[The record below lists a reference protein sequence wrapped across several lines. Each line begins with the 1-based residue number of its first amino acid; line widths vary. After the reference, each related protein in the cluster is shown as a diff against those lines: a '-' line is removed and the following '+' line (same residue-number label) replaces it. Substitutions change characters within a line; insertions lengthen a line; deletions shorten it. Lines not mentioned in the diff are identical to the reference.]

1 MCKSTHNS
9 AGEIAQKN
17 IVEDPSLDNADR
29 ALIEELVIANWILD
43 EHRVVDAFGHIS
55 VRHDKRSDRF
65 LLARNMAPRNVA
77 VEDIMAFDL
86 DGTPVNANGRGVY
99 LERFLHA
106 EIYRARPDVM
116 SIVHSH
122 SPAVLPFTIV
132 KEAPLR
138 PVYHM
143 SSFIGERA
151 PVFEIRDVAGTGSDM
166 LIKNNPLGV
175 ALARSLGSAAL
186 VLMRGH
192 GSTVVAPSIQQAVY
206 QAIYTEINARIQ
218 AEASQMGEVTY
229 LTAEEAIAADVNVAG
244 QMKRPWDLWKADVL
258 KKRSAARS
266 PE

>member
-1 MCKSTHNS
+1 MCNSTQNS
-9 AGEIAQKN
+9 AGEIARQS
-17 IVEDPSLDNADR
+17 ISEHGGVCADP
-29 ALIEELVIANWILD
+29 ALIEELVIANWILA

-65 LLARNMAPRNVA
+65 LLAKNMAPKNVTTD
-77 VEDIMAFDL
+77 DILEFDL
-86 DGTPVNANGRGVY
+86 DGTPVNANGRAVY

-106 EIYRARPDVM
+106 EIYRVRPDVV

-151 PVFEIRDVAGTGSDM
+151 PVFEIRDVAGTGSDL
-166 LIKNNPLGV
+166 LIKNNPLGA
-175 ALARSLGSAAL
+175 ALARSLGSSAI

-192 GSTVVAPSIQQAVY
+192 GSTVAAASIQQAVY
-206 QAIYTEINARIQ
+206 QAIYTETNARIQ
-218 AEASQMGEVTY
+218 AEASRMGEVTF
-229 LTAEEAIAADVNVAG
+229 LTVEEIAAANVNIVG
-244 QMKRPWDLWKADVL
+244 QMKRPWDLWKAEVMQ
-258 KKRSAARS
+258 KRHAAAQS
-266 PE
+266 

>member
-1 MCKSTHNS
+1 MCNSTQNS
-9 AGEIAQKN
+9 AGEISQKN
-17 IVEDPSLDNADR
+17 IEENPALAAADQ
-29 ALIEELVIANWILD
+29 ALIEELVIANWILA

-55 VRHDKRSDRF
+55 VRHDKRADRF
-65 LLARNMAPRNVA
+65 LLAKNMAPRNVTTD
-77 VEDIMAFDL
+77 DILEFDL

-122 SPAVLPFTIV
+122 SPSVLPFTIV

-151 PVFEIRDVAGTGSDM
+151 PVFEIRDVAGNGSDM

-175 ALARSLGSAAL
+175 ALARTLGSAAI

-218 AEASQMGEVTY
+218 ADASNMGEVTY
-229 LTAEEAIAADVNVAG
+229 LTPEEAIAADVNIAG
-244 QMKRPWDLWKADVL
+244 QMKRPWELWKADVIQ
-258 KKRSAARS
+258 KRNGERNK
-266 PE
+266 